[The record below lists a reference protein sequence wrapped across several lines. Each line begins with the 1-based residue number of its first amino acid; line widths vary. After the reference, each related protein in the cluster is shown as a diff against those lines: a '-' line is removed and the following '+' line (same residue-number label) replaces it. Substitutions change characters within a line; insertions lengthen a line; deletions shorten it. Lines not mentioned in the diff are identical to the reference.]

1 MLRIKISRE
10 LYKAFY
16 KESQKYRM
24 HTWIVNPII
33 VKMITKTSEIS
44 SWSWSTENLQMKQSA
59 SRENVIFNNSH
70 SPFAGT

>member
-44 SWSWSTENLQMKQSA
+44 S
-59 SRENVIFNNSH
+59 
-70 SPFAGT
+70 